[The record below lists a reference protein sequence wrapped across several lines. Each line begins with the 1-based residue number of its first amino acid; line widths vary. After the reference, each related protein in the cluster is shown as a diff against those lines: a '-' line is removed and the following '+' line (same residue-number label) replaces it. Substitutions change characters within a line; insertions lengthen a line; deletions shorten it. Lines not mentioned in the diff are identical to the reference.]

1 MPLTREHKKALE
13 ALANRVRELRKEKE
27 LSQMAL
33 GRSIGKDRQSI
44 HRLEAGVV
52 NPGYI
57 FLLEI
62 CEGLET
68 EPSTLFKNLSI

>member
-13 ALANRVRELRKEKE
+13 VLAKRVRELRKEKG

-44 HRLEAGVV
+44 H
-52 NPGYI
+52 
-57 FLLEI
+57 
-62 CEGLET
+62 
-68 EPSTLFKNLSI
+68 